1 MRSRQVFLT
10 AATLALIVVAGCSE
24 PVSAQGTQAPDI
36 RTPPAVEDTTPALET
51 FDVSPFESPEGVKLD
66 VPYVPTPYP
75 VVNAMLEMG
84 QVDKADYHMDLG
96 SGDGRIAVE
105 AGKRGA
111 RAFGV
116 DINPVRVAEAEKNAR
131 DAGVSDRVTFARQDL
146 FQTPIKDATV
156 LTMYL
161 LPEVNLKLRPRIL
174 DELKPGTRVVS
185 HAFTMGDWVPDET
198 REVEGAQLMLWI
210 VPAKVAGTWTL
221 AGAGGGAL
229 QLHQTYQQIT
239 GSLGGKPIREPLLQ
253 GDRIQFV
260 ADTPQGPR
268 LFAGRVA
275 GNAVTPAEPIRPA
288 AGVTAASAWRL
299 TRAG

>member
-1 MRSRQVFLT
+1 MPRRLVFMT
-10 AATLALIVVAGCSE
+10 AVSALSLSLFACSE
-24 PVSAQGTQAPDI
+24 RVSAAPPLEPVEAQPIADLSQEI
-36 RTPPAVEDTTPALET
+36 PAVE
-51 FDVSPFESPEGVKLD
+51 VSPYQSPEGVALD

-75 VVNAMLEMG
+75 VVEAMLDMG

-111 RAFGV
+111 RSFGV
-116 DINPVRVAEAEKNAR
+116 DINPVRIAEAEKNAK
-131 DAGVSDRVTFARQDL
+131 DAGVSDRVRFARQDL
-146 FQTPIKDATV
+146 FKTPIKDVTV

-161 LPEVNLKLRPRIL
+161 LPDVNLRLRPRIL

-185 HAFTMGDWVPDET
+185 HAFTMGDWTPDET

-210 VPAKVAGTWTL
+210 VPAKVNGTWTL
-221 AGAGGGAL
+221 TGPGGGAL
-229 QLHQTYQQIT
+229 QLEQTYQQIKGT
-239 GSLGGKPIREPLLQ
+239 LGGKPIRDAVLQ
-253 GDRIQFV
+253 GDRIQFT

-275 GNAVTPAEPIRPA
+275 GNAITPADPLKPA
-288 AGVTAASAWRL
+288 AGQTAATGWRL